1 MFHYRA
7 AQKFSLSS
15 KKRKKKDALEPEP
28 PPPYPTNFRDVI
40 LNCPP
45 PVPPGLYRNMS
56 KIQAPASSK
65 VSACVLDLDLQK
77 CRLLAI
83 ETSRLLVI
91 SLSLIWLLV
100 LYRFVNFDSA
110 HL

>member
-1 MFHYRA
+1 MLVFHYRA

-77 CRLLAI
+77 CRLLARYLDVSLACDI
-83 ETSRLLVI
+83 IITYLVSALLVC
-91 SLSLIWLLV
+91 
-100 LYRFVNFDSA
+100 
-110 HL
+110 